1 MKTFSRPGT
10 LARTYPHTSL
20 RPLALA
26 IALLFAPPVLALPT
40 GGQVGSGQASI
51 GVPTNGLMTINQ
63 SSQKAILNWQGF
75 SIGVGEA
82 THFQQPVGGVALN
95 RVVSG
100 NPSQILGSLSST
112 GQIFLVNPSGILF
125 GNGAVLNVGGLVAST
140 LDISNT
146 DFLDGNLRFFSAGN
160 SGSLINQ
167 GELNASEGGYIA
179 LLAPEVRNEG
189 VISAWLGSVAIG
201 SGNRIALDLAGD
213 GLINLSIEESA
224 LNGRIE
230 NKQAIHAD
238 GGQVILSARAAN
250 SLAESVINNE
260 GVIRA
265 NSVSQRNG
273 RIVLESA
280 HFIAHSGSLEAN
292 GDAGV
297 NAGSIRLAA
306 DNILLAGDASAS
318 GRQGGNIDIRA
329 GGNLIQTAGSVVDA
343 SGHDGLGGRVTLQA
357 SNADAD
363 TQVFLSGATRA
374 DGLMGGQVQILGDR
388 VTLAAA
394 NVSATGTAMGG
405 EILIGGG
412 FQGAATG
419 VPNARKTAVNAASSL
434 NASATDM
441 GAGGRV
447 VVWSDGDTAF
457 AGSALARG
465 GKQGGD
471 GGLVE
476 ISGKESLLFDGMAN
490 AGGGAAFG
498 RNGRFLLDPKNIT
511 ISATAMSSAGYFDLA
526 DPTPAAGDQHGSTTQ
541 VFGTDK
547 LLVLSPNDDNA
558 ASDAGAI
565 YVYDTLTGAML
576 SMLTGDQASDRVGSG
591 GITTL
596 SNSGGAD
603 YLIKSPLWHGSAG
616 AVTWLDSA
624 GNGITGV
631 VGASNSLVG
640 SSAGDAVGTYI
651 ATIFNGGTY
660 DYVVISPDWGGGKGA
675 ATFAHGDTGVTGAIN
690 SANSLVG
697 TQAGD
702 KVGSNGSSSGLTS
715 LSSGHYVIRSKDWNG
730 GAGAVTFMNRASG
743 VTGEVSAANSLVGGS
758 ASDQVGSGGVQSIWD
773 NGAYNY
779 LVLSSDWNSQRGAV
793 TFGSGS
799 TGVSGEVS
807 ATNSYVG
814 DTAGDRIGSEG
825 ITTLSN
831 SGGYA
836 YLIKSPSWH
845 ASTGAITWFDGGGT
859 GFGGGAFGGIVG
871 DGNSLVGAAAGDA
884 IGSGGVVTMNVSGV
898 NNYYVVS
905 PEWNGQRGAMTF
917 GSGASGVAGI
927 TGESNSLVGGHS
939 GDRVG
944 SGGLQ
949 QLLFEGYNP
958 TGIYIATSPEWNGGA
973 GAVTF
978 IDKAVAMTGLI
989 GAGNSLV
996 GNLSSD
1002 QVGSD
1007 GVEAIRHI
1015 SGVYNYLIFSP
1026 NWGEGRGAVT
1036 FGSGA
1041 SGVKG
1046 EVSGVASEAIPY
1058 VNSFVGTVSDFP
1070 QEGITGDRVGSAG
1083 LTTLQ
1088 NSAGYAYLIKSPLW
1102 GEEAGAVTWF
1112 SGNGTGIEGAPFGG
1126 EVGPGNSLVG
1136 SHPYDQVGGG
1146 WIEPILDTNGVYN
1159 YLVLSPDWGGSRGA
1173 VTFGSGASGVKG
1185 YVSGVASEATPYV
1198 NSFVGT
1204 VPFSEGITGDR
1215 VGSDGISTW
1224 LSNTGGYAY
1233 LISSPDW
1240 QGGRGAVTWFDGGG
1254 TKFGNTA
1261 FGGVIDETNSL
1272 VGANAGDRL
1281 GSGGIYTFGH
1291 GAATNYLIRSPDWGD
1306 GRGAVT
1312 FGKGDVGVIGVV
1324 SSGNSLVGTQS
1335 GDRVGDW
1342 DYDYLE
1348 DLYGANDDDFL
1359 VMFTPEWDGGK
1370 GAVTPID
1377 MSLGLAGEISHLN
1390 SLVGGLG
1397 GDRAGSGSIEDVG
1410 DYFVLLNPE
1419 WRSNTGAVTKFH
1431 GADDLVGVVGAGNS
1445 LVGSV
1450 AGDRIGY
1457 DGIHSFYDD
1466 VDDQTNF
1473 VVLSPDWNNDVG
1485 AVTFVKQSDVLAGVV
1500 GSNNSLIGDQIGDR
1514 VGSGGVDLIGDYDG
1528 NSNRLIL
1535 SPNWHAGAGAVTFLD
1550 RSVGVKGI
1558 LSVGNSLVGS
1568 VSGDGVGS
1576 GGIEYIYDGVTDN
1589 YNYVV
1594 LSPDWGGGKGAAS
1607 FGSNA
1612 AGIRGEIGSTNSF
1625 IGTQVG
1631 DRVGSHGIEELYEY
1645 SSGMRTYLLLSRNW
1659 HENRGA
1665 LTWFTANGTGIGGG
1679 AFGGEI
1685 GASNSLVGTY
1695 AEDQLGSNGID
1706 VIYGGSYTDPTRF
1719 LVYSPNWNG
1728 GRGAVTLGRVD
1739 AGLIGEIS
1747 ADNSFIGDQV
1757 GDQIGSSNNV
1767 TWLYSGNRYNYLFS
1781 SPQWHAGAGAVT
1793 WFAGDGSGFGGVV
1806 GADNSLV
1813 GANAGDGVGS
1823 GGVSTYNASGGESS
1837 MYSYLVYSPNWDGSK
1852 GAVTWGNGATGVKG
1866 VVGAANSLVGSQ
1878 AGDTVGSNGVTSL
1891 GSLNYLLRSPNW
1903 SGSRGALTYFNIAEG
1918 LSPGVLTSGNSF
1930 VGEQVGD
1937 LNSFSTTSLATGQ
1950 YLLKL
1955 PAWGGNAGRL
1965 LVLSAGGGYSDS
1977 GWGYGDA
1984 PGDGITIHPNA
1995 IAAIANNGTDVILA
2009 ANNDITLAANTSLV
2023 IDSANGVGGDLIFR
2037 AGRSIYL
2044 NGNIDSDGNVYL
2056 YANDTAANGVLADYR
2071 DSGLAQV
2078 AMAAGTSLISDGKT
2092 GIYML
2097 EGLGA
2102 GTAGDITLATLKA
2115 ADIDF
2120 LGNVLVTYDGL
2131 LRGSG
2136 LIDGDLDV
2144 VNATFAPGQSPGEVI
2159 IKGDLTLGQGSIMQI
2174 EYGGMED
2181 GDYDT
2186 VAVSGTTVLGGV
2198 LELLSYDGFT
2208 TSSKLDVKFL
2218 PGTGAVSGKFAS
2230 VRGPLAGF
2238 VPVPG
2243 DEAPIDD
2250 FQSTLQEALE
2260 TPVSFVQLEV
2270 VDTDQSLQTLLE
2282 QAVEGEV
2289 VGATEQIQAAAT
2301 QIAEKRETRL
2311 QTFSQAISELRINAA
2326 AADVVECAAGQ
2337 GGGSGACLVTR
2348 KQKDLD
2354 GLIADA
2360 PADTRK
2366 RIALLIGNDSY
2377 TGDIPAL
2384 STPISDVEAIA
2395 AKLKHKHGFEVIV
2408 LRNAGKVDIIREMN
2422 RLATSTE
2429 VADSVMVMYA
2439 GHGYQEGAQGM
2450 GYWIPVDA
2458 TATSASGWVSNQ
2470 DISKLLFAI
2479 PARQVMLVS
2488 DSCFSGSLTREQ
2500 RVKAVKGLKREDVFK
2515 QRSVLVL
2522 SSGGEEPVTDAGHD
2536 GHSIFAWN
2544 LLKVLDSA
2552 ESGITGFEVYR
2563 QVHEGVVRE
2572 FPQQP
2577 QYGASIFAG
2586 HKGEGDFYLTD

>member
-26 IALLFAPPVLALPT
+26 IALLFAPPVLAQPT
-40 GGQVGSGQASI
+40 GGQVVSGQASI
-51 GVPTNGLMTINQ
+51 GAPTNGLMTINQ
-63 SSQKAILNWQGF
+63 TSQKAILNWQGF

-95 RVVSG
+95 RVVGG
-100 NPSQILGSLSST
+100 NPSHILGSLSST

-146 DFLDGNLRFFSAGN
+146 DFLDGNFRFFNDGN
-160 SGSLINQ
+160 AGSLVNQ
-167 GELNASEGGYIA
+167 GEINAREGGYIA

-189 VISAWLGSVAIG
+189 VISARLGSVAIG
-201 SGNRIALDLAGD
+201 AGNRIALDLAGD

-230 NKQAIHAD
+230 NKHAIHAD

-273 RIVLESA
+273 RIVLEGA

-297 NAGSIRLAA
+297 DAGSIRLAA
-306 DNILLAGDASAS
+306 DNILLAGEASAS

-343 SGHDGLGGRVTLQA
+343 GGRDGVGGRVNWQA

-363 TQVFLSGATRA
+363 AQVFLSGATRA

-394 NVSATGTAMGG
+394 DVSAIGTALGG
-405 EILIGGG
+405 EILVGGG
-412 FQGAATG
+412 FRGAATG

-434 NASATDM
+434 DASATDM

-465 GKQGGD
+465 GKRGGD

-476 ISGKESLLFDGMAN
+476 ISGKESVLFDGRVN

-498 RNGRFLLDPKNIT
+498 RNGTFLLDPKNIT
-511 ISATAMSSAGYFDLA
+511 ISAAAMSSAGYFDLA
-526 DPTPAAGDQHGSTTQ
+526 DPTPTADDQHGSTTQ
-541 VFGTDK
+541 VFGTNK

-558 ASDAGAI
+558 AADAGAI

-576 SMLTGDQASDRVGSG
+576 SMLTGDQANDRVGFG
-591 GITTL
+591 GITSL
-596 SNSGGAD
+596 SNSGGVD
-603 YLIKSPLWHGSAG
+603 YLIRSPFWHGSAG
-616 AVTWLDSA
+616 AVTWVDSA

-640 SSAGDAVGTYI
+640 SSAGDAVGTHI
-651 ATIFNGGTY
+651 STIFNGGIY

-675 ATFAHGDTGVTGAIN
+675 VTFAKGDAGIAGEIN

-697 TQAGD
+697 SQAGD
-702 KVGSNGSSSGLTS
+702 KVGSNGFSSGLTS
-715 LSSGHYVIRSKDWNG
+715 LSSGHYVIRSKDWNS

-779 LVLSSDWNSQRGAV
+779 LVLSPDWNGQRGAV

-799 TGVSGEVS
+799 TGISGVVS
-807 ATNSYVG
+807 ASNSYIG
-814 DTAGDRIGSEG
+814 DTAGDRIGSGG

-836 YLIKSPSWH
+836 YLIKSPLWH

-884 IGSGGVVTMNVSGV
+884 IGSGGVVTMNVSGI

-927 TGESNSLVGGHS
+927 IGESNSMVGKNE

-949 QLLFEGYNP
+949 QLYFETYTS
-958 TGIYIATSPEWNGGA
+958 TGIYIAISPEWNGDA

-978 IDKAVAMTGLI
+978 LDKAVAMTGLI
-989 GAGNSLV
+989 GPGNSLV
-996 GNLSSD
+996 GSNAFD

-1007 GVEAIRHI
+1007 GVQAIRHA
-1015 SGVYNYLIFSP
+1015 SGVYNYLVFSP

-1046 EVSGVASEAIPY
+1046 EIGIG
-1058 VNSFVGTVSDFP
+1058 NSFVGTVFDFP
-1070 QEGITGDRVGSAG
+1070 QEGIVGDRVGSGG
-1083 LTTLQ
+1083 LTALQ
-1088 NSAGYAYLIKSPLW
+1088 NSAGYSYLIKSPLW

-1112 SGNGTGIEGAPFGG
+1112 NGNGTGIEGVPFGG

-1136 SHPYDQVGGG
+1136 SHSYDQVGA

-1159 YLVLSPDWGGSRGA
+1159 YLVFSPDWDGGKGA
-1173 VTFGSGASGVKG
+1173 VSFGSGSQGRAG
-1185 YVSGVASEATPYV
+1185 YVGSS
-1198 NSFVGT
+1198 NSFVG
-1204 VPFSEGITGDR
+1204 SQAGDY
-1215 VGSDGISTW
+1215 VGSDGITW

-1240 QGGRGAVTWFDGGG
+1240 QDGRGAVTWFDGGG
-1254 TKFGNTA
+1254 TKFGGTA
-1261 FGGVIDETNSL
+1261 FGGVVDETNSL
-1272 VGANAGDRL
+1272 VGAQRAEGVAADRL
-1281 GSGGIYTFGH
+1281 GSAGIYSFGH
-1291 GAATNYLIRSPDWGD
+1291 GGATNYLVRSPEWDD

-1312 FGKGDVGVIGVV
+1312 FGKGDVGVVGIV

-1342 DYDYLE
+1342 DYNYNIE
-1348 DLYGANDDDFL
+1348 TLYGTFDDGFL

-1377 MSLGLAGEISHLN
+1377 MSLGLVGEISDLN
-1390 SLVGGLG
+1390 SLVGELAD
-1397 GDRAGSGSIEDVG
+1397 DRAGSGWVDYVG
-1410 DYFVLLNPE
+1410 DYFVLVNSQ
-1419 WRSNTGAVTKFH
+1419 WRSETGAVTKFH
-1431 GADDLVGVVGAGNS
+1431 GADDLRGLVGAGNS
-1445 LVGSV
+1445 LVGAV

-1457 DGIHSFYDD
+1457 NGIHSFYDD
-1466 VDDQTNF
+1466 VNYQTNF

-1485 AVTFVKQSDVLAGVV
+1485 AVTFVKQSDTLTGVV
-1500 GSNNSLIGDQIGDR
+1500 GVDNSLIGDQIGDR
-1514 VGSGGVDLIGDYDG
+1514 VGSGGVRIIGDYYG
-1528 NSNRLIL
+1528 NSNFLIL
-1535 SPNWHAGAGAVTFLD
+1535 SPNWHAGAGAVTFID
-1550 RSVGVKGI
+1550 RSVGVKDV
-1558 LSVGNSLVGS
+1558 LDAGNSLVGS
-1568 VSGDGVGS
+1568 AGGDGVGS
-1576 GGIEYIYDGVTDN
+1576 GGIEYLYDGAADV
-1589 YNYVV
+1589 YNYLV
-1594 LSPDWGGGKGAAS
+1594 LSPNWGDGRGAATFGGGSIGVSGVIDAS
-1607 FGSNA
+1607 
-1612 AGIRGEIGSTNSF
+1612 NSF

-1631 DRVGSHGIEELYEY
+1631 DQVGLQGVEELYEY
-1645 SSGMRTYLLLSRNW
+1645 SSGVNSYLLISRNW
-1659 HENRGA
+1659 HEERGA
-1665 LTWFTANGTGIGGG
+1665 LTWFAAHGTG
-1679 AFGGEI
+1679 FGGEI
-1685 GASNSLVGTY
+1685 GASNSLVGTF
-1695 AEDQLGSNGID
+1695 AGDRLGSAGME
-1706 VIYGGSYTDPTRF
+1706 VIYGGNYSDPSRF
-1719 LVYSPNWNG
+1719 LIYSPNWNG
-1728 GRGAVTLGRVD
+1728 GRGAVSMGRVD
-1739 AGLIGEIS
+1739 TGLFGEIS
-1747 ADNSFIGDQV
+1747 TDNSFIGDQV
-1757 GDQIGSSNNV
+1757 GDQIGSSSST
-1767 TWLYSGNRYNYLFS
+1767 TWLYTGNGYNYLFR

-1793 WFAGDGSGFGGVV
+1793 WFAGNGSGFGGVV
-1806 GADNSLV
+1806 GAENSLV

-1823 GGVSTYNASGGESS
+1823 GGVATYNASSGEDSL
-1837 MYSYLVYSPNWDGSK
+1837 YNYLVYSPNWDGSK

-1891 GSLNYLLRSPNW
+1891 GSLNYLLRSQNW
-1903 SGSRGALTYFNIAEG
+1903 SGGKGALTYFNMAEG
-1918 LSPGVLTSGNSF
+1918 LAPGVLTSANSI
-1930 VGEQVGD
+1930 VGDQVGD
-1937 LNSFSTTSLATGQ
+1937 FYSFFTTSLATGR

-1977 GWGYGDA
+1977 GWGYADTQEGN
-1984 PGDGITIHPNA
+1984 ITIHPNA
-1995 IAAIANNGTDVILA
+1995 ITAIANTGTDVILA
-2009 ANNDITLAANTSLV
+2009 ANSDITLAANTSLV
-2023 IDSANGVGGDLIFR
+2023 IDSANGIGGDLIFR

-2044 NGNIDSDGNVYL
+2044 NGNISSDGNVYL
-2056 YANDTAANGVLADYR
+2056 YANDTAANGVLSDYR

-2078 AMAAGTSLISDGKT
+2078 AMAAGTSLISDGEV

-2115 ADIDF
+2115 ADLDF
-2120 LGNVLVTYDGL
+2120 LGNVLVTNNGL
-2131 LRGSG
+2131 LAGSG
-2136 LIDGDLDV
+2136 IVDGNLRV
-2144 VNATFAPGQSPGEVI
+2144 ANATLAPGSSPGSIEVTGNLVLDAGSI
-2159 IKGDLTLGQGSIMQI
+2159 LAIELGGTEPGTFDSISVGGTALLGGTLMLVSYAGYVPPQGSDISFLTGTTSGSFGSVIDSDNIASKLRSIPGWSASVPPSLDEILSTLQQKEI
-2174 EYGGMED
+2174 SEIGVLQ
-2181 GDYDT
+2181 
-2186 VAVSGTTVLGGV
+2186 VAVSELGGV
-2198 LELLSYDGFT
+2198 DAF
-2208 TSSKLDVKFL
+2208 LD
-2218 PGTGAVSGKFAS
+2218 
-2230 VRGPLAGF
+2230 
-2238 VPVPG
+2238 
-2243 DEAPIDD
+2243 EIIN
-2250 FQSTLQEALE
+2250 
-2260 TPVSFVQLEV
+2260 
-2270 VDTDQSLQTLLE
+2270 
-2282 QAVEGEV
+2282 QAVETNL
-2289 VGATEQIQAAAT
+2289 VGTTQQIQASAT
-2301 QIAEKRETRL
+2301 ELAEKREARM
-2311 QTFSQAISELRINAA
+2311 QTFAQAISELRINPSGS
-2326 AADVVECAAGQ
+2326 DVAECSGSQ
-2337 GGGSGACLVTR
+2337 GVASGACLATR
-2348 KQKDLD
+2348 QVRDLD
-2354 GLIADA
+2354 QLIADA
-2360 PADTRK
+2360 PTDTRK
-2366 RIALLIGNDSY
+2366 RVALLIGNDGYS
-2377 TGDIPAL
+2377 GNIPAL

-2395 AKLKHKHGFEVIV
+2395 AKLKDKHGFEVVV
-2408 LRNAGKVDIIREMN
+2408 LRNAGKADIIREMN

-2439 GHGYQEGAQGM
+2439 GHGYQEEGAQGM

-2500 RVKAVKGLKREDVFK
+2500 RVKAVKGLKREDVLK

-2522 SSGGEEPVTDAGHD
+2522 SSGGEEPVTDEGHD

-2544 LLKVLDSA
+2544 LLKVLESS
-2552 ESGITGFEVYR
+2552 ESGLTGFELYR
-2563 QVHEGVVRE
+2563 QVHEGVVKE

-2586 HKGEGDFYLTD
+2586 HKGEGDYFLDRLN